1 MDDLKLINARLQELN
16 KEFRELSALKK
27 ELQDKSKAQTVKE
40 KYGDFKFMIKSPTL
54 IEEIDFEKLM
64 KEADLQVGRN
74 EFGLPVIA
82 YDFGNGLS
90 YLSIVRDEKEAKVRL
105 AVDELLKIADAA
117 KEDFKLNNNKIT
129 EATELFV
136 KFEEALEFNSNEFTR
151 VVTDSENLSE

>member
-1 MDDLKLINARLQELN
+1 
-16 KEFRELSALKK
+16 
-27 ELQDKSKAQTVKE
+27 
-40 KYGDFKFMIKSPTL
+40 
-54 IEEIDFEKLM
+54 M

-90 YLSIVRDEKEAKVRL
+90 YLSIVRDEKEAKVRI

-129 EATELFV
+129 EATELFA
-136 KFEEALEFNSNEFTR
+136 KFEEALEFDGNGITR

>member
-1 MDDLKLINARLQELN
+1 
-16 KEFRELSALKK
+16 
-27 ELQDKSKAQTVKE
+27 
-40 KYGDFKFMIKSPTL
+40 
-54 IEEIDFEKLM
+54 M

-90 YLSIVRDEKEAKVRL
+90 YLSIVRDEKEAKVRI
-105 AVDELLKIADAA
+105 AVDGLLKIADAA

-136 KFEEALEFNSNEFTR
+136 KFEEALEFNSNEITR